1 MLADNKIRVNAEET
15 LKEEKKN
22 KYTWGHPQKMNLE
35 SEYSESTNH
44 EYKEIQEIKNTYS
57 TYLREVL
64 KNCDKVDSLENLEN
78 GQLIRIDD
86 VKLEILNK
94 EEILEANSLLSG
106 AFNGNTLDTYSDGH
120 MFKININSLT
130 NMILKDYKYHLN
142 CIKGKENF
150 YIDIPMK
157 AEKEFENEYSIYDLE
172 VGHVNI
178 IGIYRTKKYDPNNKT
193 TYSKLQELGNR
204 QDNDVDEMK
213 SSRKKEEVVKTTD
226 SLKSSHYVDLI
237 AIIQDLSFFR
247 EGNEN
252 NEK

>member
-1 MLADNKIRVNAEET
+1 MKKLELVIRILIEILYVILLHFLFSIIFQECVFIKWICTSLAILILVYFQIDNNGDKQEVEKKAMFNTYYINYPKVFEIAMLADNKIRVNAEET

-22 KYTWGHPQKMNLE
+22 KYTWGHSQKMNLE

-64 KNCDKVDSLENLEN
+64 KNCDKVGSLENLKN

-142 CIKGKENF
+142 CIKGK
-150 YIDIPMK
+150 
-157 AEKEFENEYSIYDLE
+157 
-172 VGHVNI
+172 
-178 IGIYRTKKYDPNNKT
+178 
-193 TYSKLQELGNR
+193 
-204 QDNDVDEMK
+204 
-213 SSRKKEEVVKTTD
+213 
-226 SLKSSHYVDLI
+226 
-237 AIIQDLSFFR
+237 
-247 EGNEN
+247 
-252 NEK
+252 